1 MKGASDLPGPT
12 LSPCVCFPEKME
24 EENFHS
30 CLCESTTW
38 PAFAHFCVSL
48 VQSPRALLP
57 SWGLGLQSSGLWMLS
72 WSPPYEHPYNP
83 HLNNGSTGLYEAHL
97 GHHLYPPL
105 VFSSPPFP
113 ATHLRGVTTPAW
125 STLLPSQGLTSCPD
139 QTLILPHLVRSLRI
153 PALSLMAP
161 AFLKGFLPLASRTH
175 CLWSPIVSWPLMFAG
190 FPSFSQL
197 LSTGC
202 LGLYCSLSFV
212 RVL

>member
-57 SWGLGLQSSGLWMLS
+57 SWGLGLQSSGLWMLT
-72 WSPPYEHPYNP
+72 WSPPYEHPYSP

-97 GHHLYPPL
+97 GHHLSPPL

-113 ATHLRGVTTPAW
+113 ATHFRGVTTPAW
-125 STLLPSQGLTSCPD
+125 STCCPLRVSPLALTRPSSCP
-139 QTLILPHLVRSLRI
+139 TWS
-153 PALSLMAP
+153 ALW
-161 AFLKGFLPLASRTH
+161 GHPL
-175 CLWSPIVSWPLMFAG
+175 CLWWLLLSWKAFSPWPLGHTVFG
-190 FPSFSQL
+190 PL
-197 LSTGC
+197 LF
-202 LGLYCSLSFV
+202 LGLSCLLVSPPFPNF
-212 RVL
+212 